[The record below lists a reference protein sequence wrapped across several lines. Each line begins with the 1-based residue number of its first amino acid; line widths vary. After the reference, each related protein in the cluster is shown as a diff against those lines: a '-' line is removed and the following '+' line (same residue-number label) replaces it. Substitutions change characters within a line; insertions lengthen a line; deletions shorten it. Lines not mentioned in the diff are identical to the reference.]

1 MSPVPVSANPA
12 RLAVGA
18 VGRPVAVVLGLRFGL
33 ANQAVRVRVEST
45 DAGRAWHTRVL
56 ADAPAAETSLV
67 GIIASMYL
75 PKVVSGAGPGVYVL
89 IYRADDVFD
98 VRYSADGRTWREL
111 RLP

>member
-1 MSPVPVSANPA
+1 
-12 RLAVGA
+12 
-18 VGRPVAVVLGLRFGL
+18 
-33 ANQAVRVRVEST
+33 
-45 DAGRAWHTRVL
+45 
-56 ADAPAAETSLV
+56 
-67 GIIASMYL
+67 MYL